1 MIAKKLLTAAL
12 AGMFAFGAMAFDMP
26 DGQAATRAELG
37 AISVSKKG
45 NFKYWE
51 KNSTAKAA
59 LVNFVKDVTNPR
71 SKNFIPVEDRIA
83 VFDLDGTLICE
94 TAPYYF
100 EWMFYINHDLNDP
113 THHATPAAR
122 KTAQE
127 ILDGI
132 YAHHVPNDL
141 DEKERYGQAAS
152 FEGMTPEE
160 YAACVKNYMNTT
172 YVEGLSNL
180 KTGEGFYMPMV
191 EVVSYLNANKFTV
204 YIVSGSERDLL
215 RVLVGGVMDIAPN
228 HIIGTDHTYT
238 TKNIGD
244 KRPDRYFLKPDDQ
257 LLRGGDLLELRL
269 QTNKVYAIKREIGK
283 QPVLAFGNSTGDAAM
298 FTYTITDNKYKSA
311 AFMIM
316 CDDVE
321 RELGDKKK
329 ADKCYAMAE
338 QYGWIPISMQND
350 WSTIYGDNVKPTK

>member
-1 MIAKKLLTAAL
+1 MRAKKLLTAAL
-12 AGMFAFGAMAFDMP
+12 AAMMSLGIMSVDIN
-26 DGQAATRAELG
+26 DTQAATRAELG

-51 KNSTAKAA
+51 KDSEAKAA
-59 LVNFVKDVTNPR
+59 LVNYVKDVTNPR

-100 EWMFYINHDLNDP
+100 EWMFYIHHDLNEP
-113 THHATPAAR
+113 NHRATPAAR

-127 ILDGI
+127 ILDAI
-132 YAHHVPNDL
+132 YAHKMTLEL

-160 YAACVKNYMNTT
+160 YAAYVKNYMNTT

-191 EVVSYLNANKFTV
+191 EVVSYLNANKFTC

-215 RVLVGGVMDIAPN
+215 RVLVDGVMDIEPN

-238 TKNIGD
+238 TANIDGN
-244 KRPDRYFLKPDDQ
+244 RPDRFFLKPDDQ
-257 LLRGGDLLELRL
+257 LLRGGGLLELRL

-283 QPVLAFGNSTGDAAM
+283 QPVLAFGNSMGDSSM
-298 FTYTITDNKYKSA
+298 FTYTITNNKYKSA
-311 AFMIM
+311 AFMILA
-316 CDDVE
+316 DDTV
-321 RELGDKKK
+321 RELGNPSK
-329 ADKCYAMAE
+329 AEKIKATAD
-338 QYGWIPISMQND
+338 QYGWTTISMRDD
-350 WSTIYGDNVKPTK
+350 WKTIYGDGVERVE